1 MRIRLLLVGKVKERY
16 LRAGVE
22 EYVKRLGPFA
32 RVEFVQVADDP
43 TPAAA
48 SAALELQVKQREG
61 QRLLEA
67 LRAVEYAVALDRHG
81 DMLSSE
87 ELAQCL
93 QELALTGRSQVAF
106 LIGGSLGLSEAVLA
120 RADRKLSFGPLTFP
134 HQMVPLLVLEQ
145 VYRAMKINA
154 GEPYH
159 K

>member
-1 MRIRLLLVGKVKERY
+1 
-16 LRAGVE
+16 
-22 EYVKRLGPFA
+22 
-32 RVEFVQVADDP
+32 
-43 TPAAA
+43 
-48 SAALELQVKQREG
+48 
-61 QRLLEA
+61 
-67 LRAVEYAVALDRHG
+67 
-81 DMLSSE
+81 MLSSE